1 MKRLGSA
8 TNWLLIGLL
17 MLPVTEAMAA
27 NKIDWIRFLEQASFG
42 PTPAL
47 IDSWQASDPAV
58 WLKEQQQIPATRFSE
73 LAPFPANQNLGCPT
87 TDPNVAQCRRD
98 NYTMY
103 PLQVQFFNNALA
115 APDQLRQRVAYTLS
129 QIFVVSGLQIRQPSS
144 MVPYLNILVDGA
156 LGNFRDLLEKI
167 TLNAAMGDYLDM
179 VNNNKPSSDGRIQP
193 NENYARE
200 VLQLFTLGLYQLNVD
215 GTPKLGGDG
224 TPLPAYDQSA
234 IEGFAHAFTGWT
246 YATQPGATPKAR
258 NPAYYIQPMEV
269 YRSKGVDINHDKLA
283 KHLLSYP
290 GARFEWLSAGQTAET
305 DLSQALDNIFNH
317 PNVGPFIGT
326 QLIQSLVTSNP
337 SRAYI
342 ARVAR
347 VFNNNGSGVRGDLFA
362 TVRAVLL
369 DPEARGASAQPV
381 NYGRLREPVLFLTG
395 LLRGLEA
402 NSDGILA
409 NQTKAMGQDIFN
421 APSVFSYYPRPYQV
435 PGTTLQGPEFG
446 IESSSATVSRH
457 NLINTL
463 VYSRINSAAPATGTE
478 ISWARLDPLGAQKDS
493 GPLLEYLNTNL
504 LHGSMP
510 AAMKSIIAGSLTCS
524 MKTGQTE
531 CSNARDRAKTAL
543 YLVATSAA
551 YQIQR

>member
-1 MKRLGSA
+1 MKRSGQTA
-8 TNWLLIGLL
+8 GWLLCFLTI
-17 MLPVTEAMAA
+17 LPCSEVMAA
-27 NKIDWIRFLEQASFG
+27 NKLDWTRFLEQASFG
-42 PTPAL
+42 PTPSL
-47 IDSWQASDPAV
+47 IDAWPSSDPAV
-58 WLKEQQQIPATRFSE
+58 WLTAQHQVPATRFAD
-73 LAPFPANQNLGCPT
+73 LPAFPANQNLGCPASEP
-87 TDPNVAQCRRD
+87 DVAQCKRD
-98 NYTMY
+98 NYTLY
-103 PLQVQFFNNALA
+103 PLQVQFFNNALY

-179 VNNNKPSSDGRIQP
+179 VNNNKPSADGKIQP

-200 VLQLFTLGLYQLNVD
+200 LLQLFSIGLYRLNVD
-215 GTPKLGGDG
+215 GTPQLGADG
-224 TPLPAYDQSA
+224 MPVPAYDQA
-234 IEGFAHAFTGWT
+234 AVEGFAHAFTGWT
-246 YATQPGATPKAR
+246 YATQTGATPKAR
-258 NPAYYIQPMEV
+258 NPANYLQPMEV

-290 GARFEWLSAGQTAET
+290 GAPFEWLSAGQTAET

-337 SRAYI
+337 SRAYV

-369 DPEARGASAQPV
+369 DSEARGAAAKPV
-381 NYGRLREPVLFLTG
+381 SYGRLREPVLFLTG

-402 NSDGILA
+402 SSDGILA
-409 NQTKAMGQDIFN
+409 NQTKAMGQDIFY

-435 PGTTLQGPEFG
+435 PGITLQGPEFG

-457 NLINTL
+457 NLVNTL

-478 ISWARLDPLGAQKDS
+478 ISWARLEPLGAQKDS
-493 GPLLEYLNTNL
+493 GPLLEYLNANL

-531 CSNARDRAKTAL
+531 CSNAKDRAKTAL